1 MKKEWAK
8 ITCVILW
15 SHLHMI
21 TEVNRMWG
29 KFGLL
34 NYHAVIIFFP
44 YLNVIP
50 ILSFLLSAF
59 WVFDSNGTSNDI

>member
-1 MKKEWAK
+1 MATIAWYKYVLHFWSLSNYSFPQMKKEWAK

-34 NYHAVIIFFP
+34 NYHAVIIFP
-44 YLNVIP
+44 
-50 ILSFLLSAF
+50 LS
-59 WVFDSNGTSNDI
+59 